1 MRLIDIHTHVYP
13 SKIARKATESVCDFY
28 ELESDNIGT
37 SDELIEKGS
46 RAGVEKYLILPVAV
60 RPEQVSGIN
69 EFVKSEC
76 DAHGEFV
83 GFGTVHA
90 GMENIGEAVEQI
102 KRLGLRGIKMHPDT
116 QHFNID
122 DRRLYPMYEEIEG
135 RLPVYLHTGDHRYD
149 YSHPRRLR
157 QVMKDFPRLQTVAAH
172 LGGWSVWDEAE
183 EYLADT
189 DCLVDV
195 SSSLMFMEPE
205 RAVKY
210 IRRFGAERVM
220 FGSDFP
226 LWDPDVEAERFMSL
240 PLTATET
247 EQIAHI
253 TAERFLGLD

>member
-76 DAHGEFV
+76 DAHSEFI

-90 GMENIGEAVEQI
+90 GMENIVEAVEQI

-135 RLPVYLHTGDHRYD
+135 HLPVYLHTGDHRYD

-183 EYLADT
+183 EFLADT

-205 RAVKY
+205 LAVKH

-240 PLTATET
+240 PLTAAET

>member
-1 MRLIDIHTHVYP
+1 MKLIDVHTHVYP
-13 SKIARKATESVCDFY
+13 GKIARKATESVCDFY
-28 ELESDNIGT
+28 ELKSDNIGT

-46 RAGVEKYLILPVAV
+46 RAGIGKYLVLPVAV
-60 RPEQVSGIN
+60 RPDQVLGIN

-90 GMENIGEAVEQI
+90 GMDNIEEAVEQI

-135 RLPVYLHTGDHRYD
+135 RLPVYLHTGDYRYD

-157 QVMKDFPRLQTVAAH
+157 QVIKDFPKLQTVAAH
-172 LGGWSVWDEAE
+172 LGGWSVWEEAGD
-183 EYLADT
+183 YLADT

-195 SSSLMFMEPE
+195 SSSLMFMKPE
-205 RAVKY
+205 VAVRC
-210 IRRFGAERVM
+210 IRRFGADRVM

-226 LWDPDVEAERFMSL
+226 LWDPDTEAERFMSL
-240 PLTATET
+240 PLTDAEA

-253 TAERFLGLD
+253 TAERFLGL